1 MIIYILYGHGLKPKP
16 RRVGVWAQWGQYN
29 KFVESGWKN

>member
-16 RRVGVWAQWGQYN
+16 KRVGVWAQYN
-29 KFVESGWKN
+29 KFVKSGWKN